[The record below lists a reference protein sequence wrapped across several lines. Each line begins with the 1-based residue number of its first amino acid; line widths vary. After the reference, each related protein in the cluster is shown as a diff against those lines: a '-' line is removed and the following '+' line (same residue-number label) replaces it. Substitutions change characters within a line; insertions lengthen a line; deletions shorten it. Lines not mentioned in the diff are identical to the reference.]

1 MQKKFIQ
8 LSEAEKITLQE
19 GMKNGKSHLFR
30 ERCHSLLLSADGYG
44 VKDLAEVFRVSQI
57 MIYNWLRRWEK
68 GGLVGLRDLPGR
80 GRKPILQSA
89 DLPQIKLRVQQN
101 AQQLKLAREKL
112 KEDLKRD
119 FSDKTLRRYLKNLVA
134 DIKDGAGV

>member
-1 MQKKFIQ
+1 
-8 LSEAEKITLQE
+8 
-19 GMKNGKSHLFR
+19 MKNGKSHLFR
-30 ERCHSLLLSADGYG
+30 ERCHCLLLSDDGYQ

-57 MIYNWLRRWEK
+57 TIYGWLRRWQQ

-80 GRKPILQSA
+80 GRKPILQSV
-89 DLPQIKLRVQQN
+89 DLPQIKRRVQEN

-112 KEDLKRD
+112 KEDLARD
-119 FSDKTLRRYLKNLVA
+119 FSDRTLRRYLKNLVA

>member
-30 ERCHSLLLSADGYG
+30 ERCHCLLLSADGYG
-44 VKDLAEVFRVSQI
+44 VKDLAEVFRLSQI
-57 MIYNWLRRWEK
+57 TIYGWLRRWEK

>member
-30 ERCHSLLLSADGYG
+30 ARCHCLLLSAEQGE
-44 VKDLAEVFRVSQI
+44 VKDLAAVFRVSLI
-57 MIYNWLRRWEK
+57 TVYGWLKRWENS
-68 GGLVGLRDLPGR
+68 GLVGLRDLPGR
-80 GRKPILQSA
+80 GRKPILKPA
-89 DLPQIKLRVQQN
+89 DLLQIKMRVQQN